1 MALVMYI
8 LDGVWHLTTI
18 DNRFWQAALE
28 VSGMDCNFAYES
40 VGFDVIYGHI
50 SYDFIGFGVM

>member
-1 MALVMYI
+1 MYI